1 VRERNLVN
9 ILLLHGWLLERSGSN
24 VYTASLAR
32 EWVRAGHNV
41 QLFCQERHP
50 DRYPFIDKSF
60 VYDLSGEPLE
70 TPLSQGEGPGTCI
83 LHRPEIGDLLPVFN
97 LDEYEG
103 FSVVKRF
110 VDMTEEEVETYL
122 NLCVQ
127 ALERVVRDHPVDVAF
142 ANHTVPNPTL
152 LARLKAKT
160 GIPFVVFPHGSA
172 IEYAVK
178 KNDYIKK
185 LADQAIEACDRLIVG
200 NQIVTDRIWKV
211 FPDRKAAWQNKHA
224 IVSVG
229 VDTGL
234 FRPVPFE
241 GRRDSIQ
248 ELVALGNPGD
258 GKSSEQTRGLC
269 EKAAPLRT
277 DAEILE
283 LVRDSRGQ
291 YHYTSPD
298 ADLPQKL
305 EEVDWDKEK
314 ILLYVGKLIA
324 GKGVHDLFLALPE
337 LLKKEP
343 NLRIVVVGESTYREP
358 LELLLYALSEGNSF
372 LLESILR
379 QGWALDEREQKAL
392 ASGQAYV
399 EKIGLETLMAWGRET
414 RPIDRVLFTGY
425 LKHARFSR
433 IIPCADVTIFPS
445 EIAEAYPLVLL
456 ESICAGVT
464 PMGAYFEGLK
474 DGVDSISEGL
484 DEDIRECMRLRVGV
498 DEKVSQIVE
507 KLPVLL
513 AKAPGLSAQWRARVG
528 DYSWSTVAGRL
539 ADVMGEV
546 VGVGQG
552 S

>member
-1 VRERNLVN
+1 LSYRETALVK

-50 DRYPFIDKSF
+50 DRYPFIDRSF
-60 VYDLSGEPLE
+60 VYDLQGEPTE
-70 TPLSQGEGPGTCI
+70 TRLNQGEGPGTCT
-83 LHRPEIGDLLPVFN
+83 LHRPEIGDMLPVFN

-110 VDMTEEEVETYL
+110 VDMTEVELENYLEV
-122 NLCVQ
+122 CVQ
-127 ALERVVRDHPVDVAF
+127 ALLRVVKDNPVDVAF

-152 LARLKAKT
+152 LARLKEKT

-178 KNDYIKK
+178 KSRHIKE
-185 LADQAIEACDRLIVG
+185 LAQLALDSCDRLIVG
-200 NQIVTDRIWKV
+200 NQIVTDRIWRV
-211 FPDRKAAWQNKHA
+211 FPDRREAWSKKHA

-234 FRPVPFE
+234 FKPVAFE
-241 GRRDSIQ
+241 GRLESIRK
-248 ELVALGNPGD
+248 LVDLGNPLD
-258 GKSSEQTRGLC
+258 GKTLEQTRDMC
-269 EKAAPLRT
+269 AASDNLRT
-277 DAEILE
+277 DEEVLA
-283 LVRDSRGQ
+283 LVRASRGQ

-298 ADLPQKL
+298 TDLPEKL
-305 EEVDWDKEK
+305 ETINWDEDK

-337 LLKKEP
+337 LLRKEP
-343 NLRIVVVGESTYREP
+343 KLRVVVVGESTYREP
-358 LELLLYALSEGNSF
+358 LELLLYALSEGKEF
-372 LLESILR
+372 LLQSILR
-379 QGWALDEREQKAL
+379 QGWALDERDVKAL
-392 ASGQAYV
+392 STGQAYLDKV
-399 EKIGLETLMAWGRET
+399 GLEQLLEWGRET
-414 RPIDRVLFTGY
+414 RPIERVVFTGY
-425 LKHARFSR
+425 LKHARFSH

-474 DGVDSISEGL
+474 DGVDTISEGL
-484 DEDIRECMRLRVGV
+484 PTEIREAMRLRVEV
-498 DEKVSQIVE
+498 DRKVSEIVE
-507 KLPVLL
+507 KVPVLL
-513 AKAPGLSAQWRARVG
+513 SAAAELSSQWGARVG
-528 DYSWSTVAGRL
+528 DYSWASVSKLL
-539 ADVMGEV
+539 AEEMGKAV
-546 VGVGQG
+546 R
-552 S
+552 